1 MRAHSQQPNHKM
13 RKRIQLFM
21 TVLLAAYVWLAS
33 MPLEA
38 SANEDNSAQEDQ
50 AIYQLLKS
58 GKRSPQEKS
67 YQAPEQP
74 TVYLTFDDGPSK
86 LTPQVLDILQKEG
99 IHATFFALGE
109 EAKARPD
116 LIKRIV
122 AEGHTLGNH
131 TYNHVYNEL
140 YSDFQV
146 FWNQIQESETIFDQI
161 AGVRPQLVRAPGGT
175 YTNFDAYYFYL
186 LEQAGYTVV
195 DWNVDSGDSTRAHV
209 PVSEIMHTIKSSPKE
224 HEITLLLHDG
234 AGHESSVEAL
244 PQIIQYY
251 KDSGYTFAPITSEVK
266 PKQFSVG
273 KPKWSRNMSLKH
285 FEDLLQDTQQYALA
299 HGQPSPESGNAAKQ
313 LANQTKVAQV
323 ESAQAQPPAPSLPL
337 QVHVGGGG
345 GFTVEPSQYQ
355 LQSNRIELSLRFLV
369 EKMGGNINWIEP
381 VKTAVAHYGVYDVEY
396 DLPKR
401 TIRLFNL
408 GKRVASFAM
417 ADMQMREGSIIVP
430 LRQTI
435 DFLGGRITDAVMETD
450 KREVTLAWHRLF
462 IYNES
467 PSLLKNSLFALK

>member
-1 MRAHSQQPNHKM
+1 MRAHPQPSNYKM

-21 TVLLAAYVWLAS
+21 AVLLAAYVWLAS
-33 MPLEA
+33 MPVEA
-38 SANEDNSAQEDQ
+38 FANESNPAQEDQ

-58 GKRSPQEKS
+58 GKRPPQEKS
-67 YQAPEQP
+67 YQTPEQP

-116 LIKRIV
+116 LIKRII

-146 FWNQIQESETIFDQI
+146 FWKQIQESETIFDQI

-186 LEQAGYTVV
+186 LEQAGYTIV
-195 DWNVDSGDSTRAHV
+195 DWNVDSGDSTRANV
-209 PVSEIMHTIKSSPKE
+209 PVKEIIHTVKSSPLE

-251 KDSGYTFAPITSEVK
+251 KDLGYAFAPLTSEVK

-273 KPKWSRNMSLKH
+273 KPKWSRKMSLTH
-285 FEDLLQDTQQYALA
+285 FEDLLQETKQYALA
-299 HGQPSPESGNAAKQ
+299 HGQPSPESDKA
-313 LANQTKVAQV
+313 ANQLVNQTQVAQA
-323 ESAQAQPPAPSLPL
+323 ESAQTLPPAPSLPL
-337 QVHVGGGG
+337 QVNVGGGR
-345 GFTVEPSQYQ
+345 GFTLEPTQYQ
-355 LQSNRIELSLRFLV
+355 LQSSRIELSLRFLV
-369 EKMGGNINWIEP
+369 EKMGGYISWMEP
-381 VKTAVAHYGVYDVEY
+381 VKTAIAHYGVYDVEY

-401 TIRLFNL
+401 SIRLFNL
-408 GKRVASFAM
+408 GKRVASYSM

-430 LRQTI
+430 LRKTI
-435 DFLGGRITDAVMETD
+435 DLLGGRVTDAVMETD
-450 KREVTLAWHRLF
+450 KREVTLAWHHLF
-462 IYNES
+462 MLNET
-467 PSLLKNSLFALK
+467 PILLKNSLFALK